1 MALNRQLG
9 RAFDMLQVSRLSN
22 TMIDQIL
29 SDTETTLIMASSAT
43 TQDMISIVQLYQ
55 DMLKEIGHLRTTLND
70 LQLEYVKKI
79 QENGSRLEKEIISRK
94 QQQQQSALV
103 TWVSN
108 MFQLSS
114 PGSSASAPS
123 SSAPRPTPTISIS
136 SLISPSSSSSSPLSP
151 PLSPPRHNK
160 KHHQKHKHYQSLPT
174 IISSSS
180 STKSSSSSSSLSLQ
194 PQQQQQPP
202 PIKPS
207 LSSSSTATS
216 IITTSSSLSSIRT
229 SSSSSSIATTSSSRP
244 GQHHHR
250 RQGSL
255 HVSQNTGTVLSIATN
270 YHQQKQQ
277 DDDWVMDRRPNMM
290 LPPDMNFRGSLSTSL
305 LVGR

>member
-43 TQDMISIVQLYQ
+43 TQDMISIIRLYQ

-70 LQLEYVKKI
+70 LQVEYVKKI
-79 QENGSRLEKEIISRK
+79 QENGSRLEKEIMSRK
-94 QQQQQSALV
+94 QQQQQSVLV

-114 PGSSASAPS
+114 PGSSPS

-229 SSSSSSIATTSSSRP
+229 SSSSSSIATTSSAR
-244 GQHHHR
+244 QRHHHHR

-255 HVSQNTGTVLSIATN
+255 HVSQSTGTVRSIATN
-270 YHQQKQQ
+270 YHQQKQL
-277 DDDWVMDRRPNMM
+277 DDDWVMDRRPSMM
-290 LPPDMNFRGSLSTSL
+290 LPADMNFRGSLSTSL